1 MALAQLLEASHAMTM
16 GNDRGFK
23 TWTKAAEWINVVGL
37 VLLSFMLLSY
47 IVLPAQSTRS
57 HYLSVCLVVAV
68 AMITIGFVIPLGAQ
82 PTQCFNEI
90 TPNDMFSSM
99 TCAWSGAML
108 VAGAL
113 TTTMWIFIRALSMHL
128 QICWDIVPGKK
139 FFYGAQTL
147 GWGIPAVLFIATVTA
162 TGVSFRN
169 GNACHVN
176 HEDSMKDF
184 WGPLLGFAA
193 LAMIL
198 QLATFGYC
206 IHVYLKNLWSDDK
219 TETSSSTSTS
229 LPSYTP
235 SAGNQ
240 TARAV
245 YARLKKVVWLQWRGL
260 VIVTIVLV
268 DVVTFAVVFLYL
280 DDMQAAA
287 ANDFERVRPWLVCLV
302 LNGGDKNKCLI
313 EGQKWLINEATVVA
327 ILILLSIAGL
337 EVFLLLFRRS
347 TLTGWKE
354 FFRSR
359 FSKKREFVSLDALSP
374 TPTPQ
379 PLMRSRSYN
388 ISKFGHPPTTF
399 EMQTPGHWEDKL
411 SPNNTFITSPTESYA
426 SPIVQGR
433 QPSDYFSRQD

>member
-1 MALAQLLEASHAMTM
+1 
-16 GNDRGFK
+16 
-23 TWTKAAEWINVVGL
+23 
-37 VLLSFMLLSY
+37 
-47 IVLPAQSTRS
+47 
-57 HYLSVCLVVAV
+57 
-68 AMITIGFVIPLGAQ
+68 
-82 PTQCFNEI
+82 
-90 TPNDMFSSM
+90 
-99 TCAWSGAML
+99 
-108 VAGAL
+108 
-113 TTTMWIFIRALSMHL
+113 FIRALSMHL

-206 IHVYLKNLWSDDK
+206 IHVYLKNLWSDD
-219 TETSSSTSTS
+219 
-229 LPSYTP
+229 
-235 SAGNQ
+235 
-240 TARAV
+240 
-245 YARLKKVVWLQWRGL
+245 
-260 VIVTIVLV
+260 
-268 DVVTFAVVFLYL
+268 
-280 DDMQAAA
+280 MQAAA

-359 FSKKREFVSLDALSP
+359 FSREREFVSLDALSP

-399 EMQTPGHWEDKL
+399 EMQTPSHWEDKL

-433 QPSDYFSRQD
+433 QPPDYFSRQDVRAYQGSHRNSSRPTTPGRTRSTKMADWDPRDSYARGGVGK